1 MLLHTVL
8 TSRLTAQ
15 CREESSDLL
24 DKMKAHMV
32 EKQPDW
38 VLGTPETDGGKA
50 EAPDRWVDRPE
61 NSIVLTVRPA
71 ARARNSVQEQV
82 LQHTVY

>member
-1 MLLHTVL
+1 
-8 TSRLTAQ
+8 
-15 CREESSDLL
+15 
-24 DKMKAHMV
+24 MKAHMV

-61 NSIVLTVRPA
+61 NSVVLTVRPA
-71 ARARNSVQEQV
+71 VPV
-82 LQHTVY
+82 L